1 MPEKRPYEGDGPDS
15 ASKRVH
21 SSSASPI
28 LSNGASGAKKSI
40 QEQIAEAK
48 AKAEAFKA
56 RLAAAK
62 GGAASPA
69 PPVATPSPPTDDA
82 AARRARVE
90 ALRAK
95 VKAAT
100 EKPVMQQK
108 QPVFQPPQ
116 QHEDTYDK
124 ARGGLGI
131 GLHPA
136 LMGDSGQND
145 RNKGRQA
152 MQPKF
157 ATTMANRRTES
168 PVPDIDK
175 KGNKKQQHQNQ
186 LDLSAPTLEELK
198 QNPYFDVSLSR
209 PSDTKT
215 RHSRQLIFN
224 QKGKYINQANALR
237 RQAALEAMKKRIASQ
252 ARKVG
257 LDEDNEK
264 VFLVPAPP
272 DIEWWDEGLLVDK
285 NYDHIDEPGHMKIDT
300 DDTII
305 TIYIQHPVQLQPPQ
319 EKNAPAPKAMFLTT
333 TEQKKLRRQRRMA
346 EHKEQQAKI
355 RLGLEPPPPPK
366 VKKSNLMRVLGE
378 QAVKD
383 PTAVEARVNRE
394 IAERAEKHH
403 EANETRKLTK
413 EQQHEKL
420 AAQQAA
426 DAAKGVQVSVYR
438 VENLSYGKHRY
449 QIDINAKQNGLTGVC
464 ILHPRMN
471 IVIVEGGAHS
481 ISAYRKLMLNRIK
494 WTENAMPSSVR
505 EGNREAEQAWL
516 RSVDEQN
523 QLKDLSFNKCE
534 LVWEGQER
542 QRKFR
547 KWVGVKVCESDGEA
561 REALKRSGMDNMWT
575 LAKSLGESTT

>member
-1 MPEKRPYEGDGPDS
+1 MPEKRAYEGDGPDS
-15 ASKRVH
+15 ASKRVN
-21 SSSASPI
+21 SGSASPV
-28 LSNGASGAKKSI
+28 LSNGAAAGKDKYQEALAGAR
-40 QEQIAEAK
+40 ARA
-48 AKAEAFKA
+48 AAFAA
-56 RLAAAK
+56 RIAAAK
-62 GGAASPA
+62 GGSAQAETPA
-69 PPVATPSPPTDDA
+69 PPVDDA

-95 VKAAT
+95 VEAAT
-100 EKPVMQQK
+100 GKPAGQQK
-108 QPVFQPPQ
+108 PASLQVAAP

-136 LMGDSGQND
+136 LMGDSSQND
-145 RNKGRQA
+145 RNKARQT

-168 PVPDIDK
+168 PVQDGYDK
-175 KGNKKQQHQNQ
+175 KGKKKTQQ
-186 LDLSAPTLEELK
+186 LDLSAPTLDELK
-198 QNPYFDVSLSR
+198 QNPYFDASLSR
-209 PSDTKT
+209 PADTKP

-237 RQAALEAMKKRIASQ
+237 RQAALEAMKKRIAET
-252 ARKVG
+252 ARKAG
-257 LDEDNEK
+257 LDEENEK

-272 DIEWWDEGLLVDK
+272 DVEWWDEGLLADK
-285 NYDHIDEPGHMKIDT
+285 DYDHIDEPGRVKIDT
-300 DDTII
+300 DDSII
-305 TIYIQHPVQLQPPQ
+305 TVYVQHPVQLQPPQ
-319 EKNAPAPKAMFLTT
+319 EKNAPAPKPMFLTT

-426 DAAKGVQVSVYR
+426 DSAKGIQVSVYR
-438 VENLSYGKHRY
+438 IENLSYGKHRY
-449 QIDINAKQNGLTGVC
+449 QIDINAKQNSLTGIC

-471 IVIVEGGAHS
+471 LVIVEGGAHS
-481 ISAYRKLMLNRIK
+481 ISAYRKLMLNRVK
-494 WTENAMPSSVR
+494 WTENAMPASVR

-516 RSVDEQN
+516 RSVDDSG
-523 QLKDLSFNKCE
+523 QLKDLGFNKCE
-534 LVWEGQER
+534 LVWEGAER
-542 QRKFR
+542 ERKFR
-547 KWVGVKVCESDGEA
+547 KWIGVKVCESDGEA

-575 LAKSLGESTT
+575 LAKSLGETAA